1 MAGEDENGAAK
12 KPPMILTA
20 AVLAVMTAFAGAGGW
35 FLGNTLA
42 PQEEPVVAAA
52 EAHGEEG
59 EGENAA
65 LVPQPVALE
74 PITTNLAYPA
84 ERWIRL
90 DISVL
95 FDEPTEPQLART
107 IHQDILAYMR
117 TVSLQQIE
125 GARGF
130 QHLRADLTERAELR
144 SDGKVSELLFRS
156 FVIE

>member
-1 MAGEDENGAAK
+1 MANEDESGAAK

-20 AVLAVMTAFAGAGGW
+20 AVLAAMTALAVGGGW
-35 FLGNTLA
+35 FLGNALA
-42 PQEEPVVAAA
+42 PQEETPAAVVAGAHAEGDEETAA
-52 EAHGEEG
+52 M
-59 EGENAA
+59 
-65 LVPQPVALE
+65 VPQPVALE

-95 FDEPTEPQLART
+95 FEEPTDPSLART

-144 SDGKVSELLFRS
+144 SDGKVSELLFRT